1 MISLDACMAVI
12 GLHNQ
17 GYTLK
22 AGEGNQV
29 MIHPAVTEAQA
40 AQIMAIRKGMKE
52 ARRAIQH
59 LPQLCVVIMPGVL
72 KEYAADLFSAMQEHE
87 HVQIIAIRYHRGTGE
102 TEWAYVPM
110 DETAHCWKV
119 SVPVTGNWPGS
130 CVNMGMLHTGT
141 IRLLLAGRI
150 TRMYHWQACML
161 NAKGWKPCACMMR
174 WNRPAG
180 MPMGMRCPV

>member
-17 GYTLK
+17 GYALK

-29 MIHPAVTEAQA
+29 MIQPAVTEAQA
-40 AQIMAIRKGMKE
+40 AQIMAIRRGMKE

-72 KEYAADLFSAMQEHE
+72 KEYAADLFSAMQEYE

-110 DETAHCWKV
+110 DEIAHRTIQELLDYGWGVIRIECEKEGQCRGAG
-119 SVPVTGNWPGS
+119 TG
-130 CVNMGMLHTGT
+130 
-141 IRLLLAGRI
+141 
-150 TRMYHWQACML
+150 
-161 NAKGWKPCACMMR
+161 
-174 WNRPAG
+174 PAA
-180 MPMGMRCPV
+180 V